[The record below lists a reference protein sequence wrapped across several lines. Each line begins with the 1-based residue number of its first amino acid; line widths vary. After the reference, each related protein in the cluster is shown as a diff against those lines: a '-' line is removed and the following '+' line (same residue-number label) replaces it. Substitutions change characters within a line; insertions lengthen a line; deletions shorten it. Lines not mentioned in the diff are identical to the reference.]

1 MRTCLALILLA
12 LCGCQRLVV
21 KPNVP
26 QTVTVTVEKWRPLPV
41 WALAALPNA
50 SPVDGTVRALLL
62 ANDQRAATL
71 DYANCRSR
79 LLARL
84 DKGETPDPKE
94 CAPALKAGTSK

>member
-1 MRTCLALILLA
+1 MKTSILAAILITLALP
-12 LCGCQRLVV
+12 GCQRFVA

-26 QTVTVTVEKWRPLPV
+26 QTVTVTVEKWRPLPL
-41 WALAALPNA
+41 WALAPLPNA
-50 SPVDGTVRALLL
+50 APVDGTVRALLI

-84 DKGETPDPKE
+84 DKGETVSTKE
-94 CAPALKAGTSK
+94 CSK

>member
-1 MRTCLALILLA
+1 MRACIALILLS
-12 LCGCQRLVV
+12 LLGCQRFVS

-26 QTVTVTVEKWRPLPV
+26 QTVTAVVEKWRPLPL
-41 WALAALPNA
+41 WALAPLPNA
-50 SPVDGTVRALLL
+50 APVDGTVRALLI

-71 DYANCRSR
+71 DYANCRTR

-94 CAPALKAGTSK
+94 CK

>member
-1 MRTCLALILLA
+1 MRHCIALILCALA
-12 LCGCQRLVV
+12 LLGCQRFVS

-26 QTVTVTVEKWRPLPV
+26 QTVTVTVEKWRPLPL
-41 WALAALPNA
+41 WALAPLPNA
-50 SPVDGTVRALLL
+50 APVDGTVRALLL

-71 DYANCRSR
+71 DFANCRSR

-94 CAPALKAGTSK
+94 CK